1 LILSPLLL
9 ALALTG
15 PADVGGAQ
23 TSGVAPFP
31 GVSSDEIDDPKVARR
46 LKRRVLFPPPAAVA
60 PVVVAMPLPTAAA
73 PVVAAPVAA
82 APPEEST
89 TVRQSAA
96 PPAAAPAEERNVPRV
111 KLGYRRFSFVRPGA
125 TNPVSP
131 SAAATQPFHSL
142 SLDFYPLSSF
152 VRVGLSSQ
160 YGWESG
166 GFGGGG
172 DYFVAQSFSVGGQYP
187 GRQFTPFVEAL
198 AGGGYMRRLQ
208 FGRTIPT
215 AYWQMGIDAGVEF
228 FLSRYAFISAAIGYL
243 HPVNGFAQETSF
255 ASVYVDTWS
264 FKLGFGL

>member
-1 LILSPLLL
+1 MILSPLLL
-9 ALALTG
+9 ALSLAG
-15 PADVGGAQ
+15 SADAQSSGVAQ
-23 TSGVAPFP
+23 TSGVAPSS

-46 LKRRVLFPPPAAVA
+46 LKRRVLFPPPVAAA
-60 PVVVAMPLPTAAA
+60 PVVVAMPMATAAA
-73 PVVAAPVAA
+73 PIAA
-82 APPEEST
+82 APTGEST

-96 PPAAAPAEERNVPRV
+96 PPAAAPADERNVPRV

-172 DYFVAQSFSVGGQYP
+172 DYFVAQSFSLGGQYP

-198 AGGGYMRRLQ
+198 GGGGYMRRLQ

-215 AYWQMGIDAGVEF
+215 AYWQLGVDAGVEF
-228 FLSRYAFISAAIGYL
+228 FLARYAFISAAIGYL